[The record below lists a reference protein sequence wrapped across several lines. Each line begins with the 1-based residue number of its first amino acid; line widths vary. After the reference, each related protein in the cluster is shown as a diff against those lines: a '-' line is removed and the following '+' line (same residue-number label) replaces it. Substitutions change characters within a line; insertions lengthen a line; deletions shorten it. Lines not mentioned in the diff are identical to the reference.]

1 MKLEERFL
9 AMVRENDFLMS
20 ALLAARD
27 VALPNWYIGAG
38 VLRDFVWDRLHG
50 RPPLPPRDIDVAFF
64 DANDLS
70 RDRDIDAQCALE
82 RRLGGVPWE
91 AVNQAAVHL
100 WYGEAFGTSAS
111 ALTSCEAA
119 IATWP
124 ETVTCVGIRL
134 CVDDSIAICAP
145 FGLEDLFGMIW
156 RRNPARVTVDE
167 FERRLARKHVHERWE
182 RVRIER
188 EANAI
193 R

>member
-1 MKLEERFL
+1 MDLEVRL
-9 AMVRENDFLMS
+9 SSMVREDELLMS

-27 VALPNWYIGAG
+27 VALPDWYIGAG

-50 RPPLPPRDIDVAFF
+50 HSPLPPRDIDVAFF

-70 RDRDIDAQCALE
+70 RNRDIDAQRALE
-82 RRLGGVPWE
+82 SRLPGMPWE

-100 WYGEAFGTSAS
+100 WYGEVFGTPVE
-111 ALTSCEAA
+111 ALSSCEAA

-124 ETVTCVGIRL
+124 ETVTCVGVRL
-134 CVDDSIAICAP
+134 CADDSVAVCAP

-156 RRNPARVTVDE
+156 RRNPARVTIDE

-188 EANAI
+188 SADEPL
-193 R
+193 